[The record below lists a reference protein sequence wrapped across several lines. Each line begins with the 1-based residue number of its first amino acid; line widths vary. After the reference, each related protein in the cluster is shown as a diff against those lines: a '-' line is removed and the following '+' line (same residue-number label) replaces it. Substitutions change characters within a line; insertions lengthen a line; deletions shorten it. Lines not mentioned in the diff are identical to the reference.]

1 MADSSRPSLE
11 FWSDAPF
18 QSMVGQIFSSFFLT
32 LPNGDVF
39 FTSPYRNLSGIVKLA
54 NYEWFKTLDSGAQ
67 LIGTRLEEL
76 SGSSRPII
84 LAIMPL
90 INRQGRLVGYLGGQL
105 DESRID
111 EIAHRLLKDRLDK
124 ISQVTMSMSTQQ
136 GLILAHTSP
145 RKRGAQL
152 PQNLASDDSLGIS
165 EISDGST
172 DLLVASTAVSPTN
185 WLVRITAPTNQI
197 YKVVHILQRVLIVV
211 SLFTFLIVIFIAD
224 YIARIV
230 LSPVHDLERGAR
242 MLGSG
247 SLSYRSN

>member
-1 MADSSRPSLE
+1 MPVERMRTANIRKELDGGLLSRPSLE

-145 RKRGAQL
+145 RKRGHNCPKISQAMIA
-152 PQNLASDDSLGIS
+152 LASRKSVM
-165 EISDGST
+165 
-172 DLLVASTAVSPTN
+172 VARTY
-185 WLVRITAPTNQI
+185 WL
-197 YKVVHILQRVLIVV
+197 RVLR
-211 SLFTFLIVIFIAD
+211 
-224 YIARIV
+224 YPRRI
-230 LSPVHDLERGAR
+230 
-242 MLGSG
+242 GS
-247 SLSYRSN
+247 